1 MILPPELLT
10 PYYFDLTYFDLTE
23 EDGVSIWAVM
33 LTRIFSSPSPVHSTA
48 KLKPGIQ

>member
-1 MILPPELLT
+1 MTLPPELLT
-10 PYYFDLTYFDLTE
+10 PNYFDLTE